1 MAAYS
6 RRALSVA
13 GALLLAGMAC
23 NLNFGAAPAE
33 SDLRQVET
41 TVAGTLI
48 AQLTLAPGPGQ
59 VQPTEQPANTPEPL
73 PSATITLT
81 PTDTSTPTPSV
92 PMISVTVNTNCR
104 FGPGSI
110 YDYLGALLEGETAEI
125 SGTGPHGRVL
135 VHSQPGR
142 PGPFLLAVGRIRS
155 AGGQLRLAADPDPS
169 ALPHSHL
176 YPDRHGHLHPNAAID
191 CPA

>member
-1 MAAYS
+1 MTAYS
-6 RRALSVA
+6 RGMLSVA

-23 NLNFGAAPAE
+23 NLSLGPAPTQADVQE
-33 SDLRQVET
+33 VQTS
-41 TVAGTLI
+41 VAGTLI
-48 AQLTLAPGPGQ
+48 AQLTLTPGQ
-59 VQPTEQPANTPEPL
+59 IQPTQPPVNTPEPL

-125 SGTGPHGRVL
+125 
-135 VHSQPGR
+135 
-142 PGPFLLAVGRIRS
+142 VGR
-155 AGGQLRLAADPDPS
+155 DPS
-169 ALPHSHL
+169 GEYWYIRNPDDPAHFCWLWGEYAQPVGNFGSLPILTPPPSPTPT
-176 YPDRHGHLHPNAAID
+176 YTPTATATYTPT
-191 CPA
+191 PP